1 LISFC
6 QQGNIGLSRSRH
18 RDDWD
23 AKRRGWVPLT
33 TVSMNQE
40 WDSYQQWGQQAEAA
54 QNLPYAEA
62 MWAMAVIISQQFGN
76 ADQRVA
82 YSLDSLGRT
91 LVRQHKFSLAEN
103 ILGRSWAIKTQVSKV
118 GPVEQARTLDLVGEM
133 YFRQGRLDEARGICQ
148 RVLEMYQASF
158 PMDNPLVQT
167 ALSNL
172 AMVDSARLR
181 AMPAAPPPPPQTVA
195 AAAHSPGV
203 TSTASVQSLTA
214 PQAVQQAPVQQQQ
227 PAVAQPQ
234 AVVNSP
240 ATTGRR
246 RSAMPTCEVCG
257 AVMDADWC
265 YRCTGNSVKAISPE
279 NKLGR

>member
-1 LISFC
+1 MLF
-6 QQGNIGLSRSRH
+6 RS
-18 RDDWD
+18 
-23 AKRRGWVPLT
+23 
-33 TVSMNQE
+33 
-40 WDSYQQWGQQAEAA
+40 
-54 QNLPYAEA
+54 
-62 MWAMAVIISQQFGN
+62 
-76 ADQRVA
+76 
-82 YSLDSLGRT
+82 
-91 LVRQHKFSLAEN
+91 
-103 ILGRSWAIKTQVSKV
+103 
-118 GPVEQARTLDLVGEM
+118 M

-181 AMPAAPPPPPQTVA
+181 AMPAAPPAPV
-195 AAAHSPGV
+195 HSPGV
-203 TSTASVQSLTA
+203 TSTSSVQSLSA
-214 PQAVQQAPVQQQQ
+214 PQGVQQAPVQQQQ

-240 ATTGRR
+240 GTTGRR